1 VASRGTGLAPWRR
14 ADEGLEPVPGY
25 QSPIPGVKKCVGTR
39 IQYWGDKDG
48 DGLLARARHSATN
61 LGELMLVFR
70 AALRGAARRPF
81 YWQEFLEQCRFIL
94 MANFIPLLLTGVG
107 WGIIVSLEAGHFFRA
122 ASGEWRLG
130 GFTVMA
136 NIREFSPVATGL
148 MIAAVSG
155 TATVADLGARQVRQ
169 ELEALSV
176 MGLSNVLFI
185 VVPRALAL
193 MVMTALYNL
202 PMIIFTTASGF
213 FIAVAVVGVNP
224 GGFLASFWT
233 QGNLVDL
240 FGGELKCIIFGA
252 LVAAICIYKGI
263 SARGG
268 AEGVARAVHSAV
280 VWCFVSIQAV
290 EWIYTSTV
298 LALFHSLNVLK

>member
-1 VASRGTGLAPWRR
+1 
-14 ADEGLEPVPGY
+14 
-25 QSPIPGVKKCVGTR
+25 
-39 IQYWGDKDG
+39 
-48 DGLLARARHSATN
+48 
-61 LGELMLVFR
+61 
-70 AALRGAARRPF
+70 
-81 YWQEFLEQCRFIL
+81 
-94 MANFIPLLLTGVG
+94 
-107 WGIIVSLEAGHFFRA
+107 
-122 ASGEWRLG
+122 
-130 GFTVMA
+130 
-136 NIREFSPVATGL
+136 

-155 TATVADLGARQVRQ
+155 TAIVADLGARQVRQ